1 MNRGF
6 DLVRLLALGVTV
18 VALSGCPASFHPAN
32 RVDLDGDNFFAPG
45 SASDLVGLTTTQL
58 RDLQLDC
65 DDLDDNVFPGAA
77 ELCDGIDN
85 DCDRTELC
93 EEGTACAAA
102 LDALER
108 DDDEDG
114 YTECGYNP
122 ATDEQTAEEDCNDD
136 PDEFGALQS
145 PGLPEICLMAP
156 IEGLAPAGTFDANRP
171 EEGLDDNCDGA
182 LTLGEVDRD
191 QDGFADGCEL
201 PGLETDC
208 RDSDPAVNPAVSAED
223 RTCYDDEFNSDCTTR
238 DEVVADTVEW
248 FQDCDLD
255 GDGLED
261 FSIEICSSQLPGPG
275 DGDCAYNG
283 DNWFQALGR
292 TNTDCND
299 TDPRFDG
306 LDADEDGFTTCGV
319 DGDEDT
325 RDVFPGDVTA
335 DNDDRAFPGACER
348 CDAIDNDLDGDI
360 DDGFDDDGDQAVFA
374 YDAAVVDLN
383 YPGGCEDPYP
393 EVLIEIE
400 CTRNNAYSLGDLDC
414 DDADPALNQSDLD
427 GDQSTTCDVPAD
439 CNDGDPSLVPEDIDG
454 DGFTLCDD
462 IPDCDDNDAN
472 ATPNDNDG
480 DGVTICGGD
489 CDDDDDT
496 AYPGNP
502 EVADLVDNNC
512 DGITDETTELYDD
525 DGDGQSEAE
534 GDCNDANPDSFAGG
548 EEIADGQDNDCD
560 GDVDEGTTADDADG
574 DGYTIPAGDCNDAD
588 ALTWPGA
595 VEIEDGADNDCDGA
609 IDETTSVYDDDGDG
623 YCEND
628 TLCLGGWTPGDCN
641 DGDADV
647 FPGNG
652 VQCDDEFDTDCDGVG
667 DPLETD
673 DDSDGTTECDGDC
686 DDNNPL
692 LNSVDADIDGV
703 TTCGG
708 DCDDNDDDTHP
719 GATPLC
725 DDGVTDNDCNGI
737 ADDNEADVDN
747 DGNDLCGAPE
757 DIDCNDFDSTLN
769 QNDVDGDNVTS
780 CDGDCD
786 DNDDTV
792 SPDIDADNDGWDTCG
807 GDPDIPP
814 DCDDT
819 DATLNWND
827 IDGDTVS
834 TCDAPVDC
842 DDNDAALN
850 TLDAD
855 GDGIHTCATTP
866 DCDDTNSAI
875 KPGGNDTTADG
886 LDNDCTGI
894 ADEGEIIPGELAITE
909 IHIGPTA
916 TTTDAYG
923 EYVEVYNASGHAIDL
938 RGWEVDVTNDFTG
951 STVTFAF
958 QSGTDITPMSI
969 ASGERV
975 VLARSTN
982 ELGYGSDIADFY
994 FSPAGFSSTGGEVVL
1009 VFEGTPIDTVDWGG
1023 SGCTSNCA
1031 AGSTN
1036 SVYAG
1041 PSYWR
1046 TGHAMG
1052 LKESSIGPTAHILN
1066 NNDSNWCEERD
1077 GVGGSPEHG
1086 SPGTAPTTL
1095 GPCG

>member
-480 DGVTICGGD
+480 DGVTGC
-489 CDDDDDT
+489 
-496 AYPGNP
+496 
-502 EVADLVDNNC
+502 
-512 DGITDETTELYDD
+512 
-525 DGDGQSEAE
+525 Q
-534 GDCNDANPDSFAGG
+534 
-548 EEIADGQDNDCD
+548 
-560 GDVDEGTTADDADG
+560 
-574 DGYTIPAGDCNDAD
+574 
-588 ALTWPGA
+588 
-595 VEIEDGADNDCDGA
+595 
-609 IDETTSVYDDDGDG
+609 
-623 YCEND
+623 
-628 TLCLGGWTPGDCN
+628 GDCN

-673 DDSDGTTECDGDC
+673 DDSDGTTECDGDY